1 MIAQSPTL
9 VAALA
14 SARQEDVVLA
24 SALQL
29 AADTG
34 SALHL
39 VHALPGPGETVR
51 AAVQTAEDELR
62 ARVGAL
68 APRAR
73 VEVHAAAGPPSR
85 VISNEAERCGAGLL
99 LVGASREARFARA
112 LLGTTPARVL
122 RAAHAPLLVLRTAL
136 ARPLRRVL
144 LANDLSG
151 GSARAHEL
159 GLDVVDAVALGTAPT
174 LRSLHVVWG
183 GDAPVRGC
191 SCAGD
196 ESGVR
201 TELTAFLADRRPRGA
216 PVEAALRA
224 GDPAREIAAEAAAW
238 DADLV
243 VVGTHGRTGAA
254 RFLLGSVAESVLR
267 LAPCNVLVVPSAP

>member
-1 MIAQSPTL
+1 MIADSLTL

-14 SARQEDVVLA
+14 SVRGDDVVLT
-24 SALQL
+24 SALRV
-29 AADTG
+29 AGDTG
-34 SALHL
+34 AALHL
-39 VHALPGPGETVR
+39 VHALSPLDGTR
-51 AAVQTAEDELR
+51 TAEEELR
-62 ARVGAL
+62 SRVGAL

-73 VEVHAAAGPPSR
+73 VEVHAVVGAPSQ
-85 VISNEAERCGAGLL
+85 VIADEAERRGSGLL
-99 LVGASREARFARA
+99 LVGASRKATLARA

-122 RAAHAPLLVLRTAL
+122 RAAHAPLLVLRTPL

-151 GSARAHEL
+151 ASARAHEL
-159 GLDVVDAVALGTAPT
+159 GLDVVDAVAPGAAPA
-174 LRSLHVVWG
+174 LRSLHVAWG
-183 GDAPVRGC
+183 GDVPVPDCACAADEAGARG
-191 SCAGD
+191 
-196 ESGVR
+196 
-201 TELTAFLADRRPRGA
+201 ELAAFLAERRPRA
-216 PVEAALRA
+216 RDVEAALRT

-238 DADLV
+238 GADLV